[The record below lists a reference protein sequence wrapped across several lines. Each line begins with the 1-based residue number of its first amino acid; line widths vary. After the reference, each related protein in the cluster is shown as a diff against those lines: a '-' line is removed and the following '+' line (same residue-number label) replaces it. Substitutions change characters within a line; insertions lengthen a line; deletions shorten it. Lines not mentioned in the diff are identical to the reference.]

1 MTRKEINEIK
11 SQYTLEDCA
20 IARMSGCYVDGEK
33 NKVTKINEIFLNLPE
48 EEKHKYFDIFKKTL
62 SGTPGKNLLD
72 MQFTMDSYADGGI
85 RDALYKVRDSELKDE
100 SVLDEFYDKV
110 IQNYYYPGNY
120 LILLIHQVYDIPG
133 KTSEYHH
140 IYRYFSF

>member
-1 MTRKEINEIK
+1 M
-11 SQYTLEDCA
+11 
-20 IARMSGCYVDGEK
+20 
-33 NKVTKINEIFLNLPE
+33 IFSR
-48 EEKHKYFDIFKKTL
+48 KTL

-120 LILLIHQVYDIPG
+120 LILLIHQVYDIPE
-133 KTSEYHH
+133 KQVTELIWKMHRMKYII
-140 IYRYFSF
+140 IYCAASVR